1 MEEERKYLHDF
12 WVFLFLFSGLATDLA
27 RVREETSRSEIRDT
41 CAVLEAETLDP
52 GFAEVGAEGRSE

>member
-1 MEEERKYLHDF
+1 M
-12 WVFLFLFSGLATDLA
+12 FLFSGLATDLA